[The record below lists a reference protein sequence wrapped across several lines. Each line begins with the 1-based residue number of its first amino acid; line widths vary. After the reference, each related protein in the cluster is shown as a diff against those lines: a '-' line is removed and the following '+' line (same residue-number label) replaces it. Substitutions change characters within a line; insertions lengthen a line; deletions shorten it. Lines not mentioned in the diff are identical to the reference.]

1 VDKGSFR
8 QGAGRV
14 ASGNL
19 EADVTQSPINFA
31 EKLAL
36 LGECWSPRV
45 VAEMNDY
52 QFKLVKLEGDFVWH
66 DHDDTDETFIVL
78 EGHMRIDLRDG
89 AVELG
94 PGEMYVVPAG
104 VEHKPSAEKGASVLL
119 IEPRGVVNTGE
130 AGGPLT
136 AENDRWI

>member
-1 VDKGSFR
+1 VSY
-8 QGAGRV
+8 A
-14 ASGNL
+14 
-19 EADVTQSPINFA
+19 PINFA
-31 EKLAL
+31 EKLGL
-36 LGECWSPRV
+36 LDESWSPRV

-66 DHDDTDETFIVL
+66 YHSDTDETFIVL
-78 EGHMRIDLRDG
+78 EGSMRIEFRDG
-89 AVELG
+89 AVDLG

-104 VEHKPSAEKGASVLL
+104 VEHRPRAEQGASVLL

-130 AGGPLT
+130 AGGPLM